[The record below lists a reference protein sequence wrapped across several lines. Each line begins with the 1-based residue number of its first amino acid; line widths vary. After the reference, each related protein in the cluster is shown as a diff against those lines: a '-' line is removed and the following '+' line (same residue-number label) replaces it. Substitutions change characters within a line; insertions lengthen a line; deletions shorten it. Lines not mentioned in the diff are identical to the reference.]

1 MSGVRFEILKE
12 IQSFCLF
19 IFGGV
24 RFLNREFSWSKFDL
38 LVTCEETIFDF
49 SCFSPIDYFFFLLDL
64 ELIVLLAVRIFVD

>member
-1 MSGVRFEILKE
+1 MVLGIKFEILKE

-38 LVTCEETIFDF
+38 LVTCDETIFDF
-49 SCFSPIDYFFFLLDL
+49 SCFSLIVSFFFFFTGF
-64 ELIVLLAVRIFVD
+64 RTHRSFGC